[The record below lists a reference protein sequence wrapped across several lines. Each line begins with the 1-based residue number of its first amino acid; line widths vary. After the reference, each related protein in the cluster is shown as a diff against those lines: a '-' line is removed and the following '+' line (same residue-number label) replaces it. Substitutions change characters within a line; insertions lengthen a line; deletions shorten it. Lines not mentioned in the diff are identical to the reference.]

1 MDLPV
6 LARGMH
12 GRMPISACR
21 THVLPTDTSTQ
32 ALIPL
37 SGCAGYADSKCL
49 TEQRTYSKHCLIHVL
64 KSHLQAYFH
73 SSDINHCKYVLI
85 NKEIQTD
92 CLSHPYHMQVSGQHT
107 EEGLFPAHLGPP
119 LAAASTGT
127 LGTNNRK
134 SIPRDTSSPEGLVAQ
149 DKAAES
155 SLHCCHGVVWSHCT
169 QCPQTHIGAE
179 MEMPQPG
186 QGCPSARRFSMH
198 GYP

>member
-1 MDLPV
+1 MERGCWVGGCGDARGCMDLPV
-6 LARGMH
+6 LARGKH

-107 EEGLFPAHLGPP
+107 EEGLFPEHLGPP

-155 SLHCCHGVVWSHCT
+155 STAAMGWFGPIALNAHRHT
-169 QCPQTHIGAE
+169 
-179 MEMPQPG
+179 
-186 QGCPSARRFSMH
+186 
-198 GYP
+198 